1 MQTNTVKKGEQVE
14 SDRFKVQMQHFSD
27 WKARLTSVIK
37 EYKDWLYRYELLTP
51 ETELRIYEA
60 LKALSGDELRI
71 ACVAEFSRGKTE
83 LLNAIFFADYG
94 CRLLPSSAGR
104 TTMCPTELFFDRTSE
119 TSYIKLL
126 PIETRLSD
134 LTLGQ
139 LKNEE
144 SYWTTL
150 PLDVDNPAAMAE
162 TLAEVIKTKRVSQTE
177 AEGLGLHDDPTLTHK
192 SASGGDEHEVEVP
205 VWRHALVSFPHPLLK
220 QGLVLLDTPGLNA
233 LGTEPELTINMLPS
247 AQAVLF
253 VLSADTGVTR
263 SDLEMWTNHIMPFRQ
278 HQQKGLI
285 AILNKID
292 TLWDEMKK
300 PAEVHASITAQCRE
314 SARSLGIDP
323 NAVLPISAQKGLL
336 AKAKGDKDL
345 LQKSNLTTLEAMLA
359 NEILPAKQDVIWQSV
374 IAGLTQT
381 IEEVRQPLASQLDD
395 IKTQFIEVSNL
406 RNQKE
411 DVVEQLLE
419 KANDRKAAY
428 YESVRRFQL
437 HRRKLAVH
445 AKATLSALDVNAL
458 DLAIKKTR
466 EEMSGSWT
474 TGGMK
479 QGMSS
484 FFDGLRDAM
493 QIFSRQA
500 DETHQMVLS
509 IYRKFH
515 EDYDLKATPPAPF
528 PYKKYI
534 EGLDQL
540 YLSEE
545 AFRNSPV
552 TTMTE
557 QSFVVKKFF
566 ISLVSHA
573 RAMICEVN
581 KEADLWL
588 REMVNPLVRQI
599 QEKRNRIEQ
608 HMRTMSKIR
617 ESRQQLELQ
626 VRRLE
631 AQTKV
636 LEEKLASLDRLKGA
650 LGECVPADLEAAPSQ
665 EKLA

>member
-1 MQTNTVKKGEQVE
+1 MQTNTLKKGEQVE

-27 WKARLTSVIK
+27 WKERLTSAIK
-37 EYKDWLYRYELLTP
+37 EYKDWAYRYELLTP

-104 TTMCPTELFFDRTSE
+104 TTMCPTELFFDRVSE

-139 LKNEE
+139 LKEEE

-150 PLDVDNPAAMAE
+150 PLDVDDPAKMAE
-162 TLAEVIKTKRVSQTE
+162 TLAEVIKTKKVSLTE
-177 AEGLGLHDDPTLTHK
+177 AESLGLNDDPTLTHK
-192 SASGGDEHEVEVP
+192 ATTANEDHQVEIP
-205 VWRHALVSFPHPLLK
+205 VWRHAMVSFPHPLLK

-247 AQAVLF
+247 AQAILF

-263 SDLEMWTNHIMPFRQ
+263 SDLDMWQNHIMPFRNN
-278 HQQKGLI
+278 QQKGLI

-300 PAEVHASITAQCRE
+300 PAEVHSSIASQCRE
-314 SARSLGIDP
+314 SARALGIDP
-323 NAVLPISAQKGLL
+323 NAVLPISAQKALL
-336 AKAKGDKDL
+336 AKSKGDKDL
-345 LQKSNLTTLEAMLA
+345 LQKSNLTTLESMLA
-359 NEILPAKQDVIWQSV
+359 NEILPDKQQVMWESV
-374 IAGLTQT
+374 FAGLNQT
-381 IEEVRQPLASQLDD
+381 IEEVRQPIENQLADV
-395 IKTQFIEVSNL
+395 KTQFVEISNL

-437 HRRKLAVH
+437 HRRKLAVQ
-445 AKATLSALDVNAL
+445 AKATLSALDLNAL
-458 DLAIKKTR
+458 DMAIKKTR
-466 EEMSGSWT
+466 EDMAGSWT

-479 QGMSS
+479 QGMQG
-484 FFDGLRDAM
+484 FFDGLRDAL
-493 QIFSRQA
+493 QIFSRQTE
-500 DETHQMVLS
+500 ETHQLVLS

-515 EDYDLKATPPAPF
+515 EDYDLKATPPQPF
-528 PYKKYI
+528 PYQKYVDQ
-534 EGLDQL
+534 LDQL

-573 RAMICEVN
+573 RAMVCEVN

-599 QEKRNRIEQ
+599 QDKRNRIEQ

-636 LEEKLASLDRLKGA
+636 LEDKLASVNRLKDALAACVPSELEVLPSNEKLA
-650 LGECVPADLEAAPSQ
+650 
-665 EKLA
+665 

>member
-1 MQTNTVKKGEQVE
+1 MQTNTLKKGEQVE

-27 WKARLTSVIK
+27 WKAHLTSVIK
-37 EYKDWLYRYELLTP
+37 DYKDWLYRYELLTA

-60 LKALSGDELRI
+60 LKALSSDELRI

-119 TSYIKLL
+119 TSYVKLL

-134 LTLGQ
+134 LTLSQ
-139 LKNEE
+139 LKGEE

-150 PLDVDNPAAMAE
+150 PLDVADPAKMAE
-162 TLAEVIKTKRVSQTE
+162 TLAEVIKTRRVSLTE
-177 AEGLGLHDDPTLTHK
+177 AESLGLSDDPTLTHK
-192 SASGGDEHEVEVP
+192 STSGGEDHEVEIP
-205 VWRHALVSFPHPLLK
+205 VWRHALVSFPHPLLQ

-247 AQAVLF
+247 AQAILF

-263 SDLEMWTNHIMPFRQ
+263 SDLDMWQNHIMPFRNN
-278 HQQKGLI
+278 QQKGLI

-300 PAEVHASITAQCRE
+300 PAEVHSSIADQCRE

-323 NAVLPISAQKGLL
+323 NAVLPISAQKALL
-336 AKAKGDKDL
+336 AKSRGDKDL
-345 LQKSNLTTLEAMLA
+345 LQKSNLSTLESMLA
-359 NEILPAKQDVIWQSV
+359 NEILPAKQQVIWESV
-374 IAGLTQT
+374 IDGLNQT
-381 IEEVRQPLASQLDD
+381 IEEVRQPIENQLAEV
-395 IKTQFIEVSNL
+395 KTQFVEISNL

-445 AKATLSALDVNAL
+445 AKATLSALDLNAL
-458 DLAIKKTR
+458 DMAIKKTR
-466 EEMSGSWT
+466 EDMSGSWT

-479 QGMSS
+479 QGMQG

-493 QIFSRQA
+493 QIFSRQT
-500 DETHQMVLS
+500 DETHQLVLS

-515 EDYDLKATPPAPF
+515 EDYELKATPPQPF
-528 PYKKYI
+528 PYKKYVNQI
-534 EGLDQL
+534 DQL

-573 RAMICEVN
+573 RVMICEAN

-599 QEKRNRIEQ
+599 QDKRNRIEQ

-636 LEEKLASLDRLKGA
+636 LEDKLASVNRLKDALRECVPSEQDAPPSREKLA
-650 LGECVPADLEAAPSQ
+650 
-665 EKLA
+665 

>member
-1 MQTNTVKKGEQVE
+1 MRRRDQALCLFEFFGKILERVSMQTNTLKKGEPVE
-14 SDRFKVQMQHFSD
+14 SDRFKIQMQHFSD

-37 EYKDWLYRYELLTP
+37 EYKDWLYRYELLSA

-60 LKALSGDELRI
+60 VKALSGDELRI

-104 TTMCPTELFFDRTSE
+104 TTMCPTELFFDRISE
-119 TSYIKLL
+119 ASYIKLL

-139 LKNEE
+139 LKKEE

-150 PLDVDNPAAMAE
+150 PLDVENPAAMAE
-162 TLAEVIKTKRVSQTE
+162 SLAEVIKTKRVSMTE
-177 AEGLGLHDDPTLTHK
+177 AESLGLHDDPTLTHK
-192 SASGGDEHEVEVP
+192 SPSGGEDHEVEIP

-263 SDLEMWTNHIMPFRQ
+263 SDLDMWQNHIMPFRQ
-278 HQQKGLI
+278 NQQKGLV
-285 AILNKID
+285 AVLNKID

-300 PAEVHASITAQCRE
+300 PAEIHASIAAQCRE
-314 SARSLGIDP
+314 SARSLGIDA

-336 AKAKGDKDL
+336 AKAKGDRDL
-345 LQKSNLTTLEAMLA
+345 LQKSNLTTLESMLA
-359 NEILPAKQDVIWQSV
+359 NEILPAKQQVIWESV
-374 IAGLTQT
+374 IAGLSHT
-381 IEEVRQPLASQLDD
+381 IEEVRQPIATQLAE
-395 IKTQFIEVSNL
+395 IKTQFIEVANL

-458 DLAIKKTR
+458 DMAIKKSR
-466 EEMSGSWT
+466 DDMAGSWT

-479 QGMSS
+479 QGMTG
-484 FFDGLRDAM
+484 FFEGLRDAM
-493 QIFSRQA
+493 QIFSR
-500 DETHQMVLS
+500 
-509 IYRKFH
+509 
-515 EDYDLKATPPAPF
+515 
-528 PYKKYI
+528 
-534 EGLDQL
+534 
-540 YLSEE
+540 
-545 AFRNSPV
+545 
-552 TTMTE
+552 
-557 QSFVVKKFF
+557 
-566 ISLVSHA
+566 
-573 RAMICEVN
+573 
-581 KEADLWL
+581 
-588 REMVNPLVRQI
+588 
-599 QEKRNRIEQ
+599 
-608 HMRTMSKIR
+608 
-617 ESRQQLELQ
+617 
-626 VRRLE
+626 
-631 AQTKV
+631 
-636 LEEKLASLDRLKGA
+636 
-650 LGECVPADLEAAPSQ
+650 
-665 EKLA
+665 